1 MKSSNKYNLIV
12 CFQVGPRNHTLG
24 TSWKMFQTSLL
35 TLVDP
40 LVLKGIQGI
49 EYSQVEEAQDSSN
62 AWNETHEHGLGSK
75 NVFLI

>member
-1 MKSSNKYNLIV
+1 
-12 CFQVGPRNHTLG
+12 
-24 TSWKMFQTSLL
+24 MFQTSLL

-62 AWNETHEHGLGSK
+62 AWNEPHEHGLGSK